1 MIHSTELHELVRAV
15 EQQAD
20 DVSVLDKLLVLC
32 LTVMQRTHNVVRNC
46 IDAGEIVNTPAT
58 PDTQITIRPGHFVSL
73 PSSRRRN
80 ELVLPYMYWC
90 AICNEIVLT
99 RKSEQELERCT
110 KCGSPRWR
118 GTHVR
123 DRRHADWS

>member
-1 MIHSTELHELVRAV
+1 MIDSNELRELAQAV
-15 EQQAD
+15 ERQD
-20 DVSVLDKLLVLC
+20 DDLSLLDRLLALC
-32 LTVMQRTHNVVRNC
+32 LTVMQRTHIVVRNR
-46 IDAGEIVNTPAT
+46 IESGDIVDTPAAV
-58 PDTQITIRPGHFVSL
+58 DTQITIRPGHFIAL
-73 PSSRRRN
+73 PESRRRH

-99 RKSEQELERCT
+99 RKTEQELERCT

-123 DRRHADWS
+123 DRRYAQWS

>member
-1 MIHSTELHELVRAV
+1 MIDFNELHELVQAV
-15 EQQAD
+15 ERQPD
-20 DVSVLDKLLVLC
+20 DLSLLDRLLALC
-32 LTVMQRTHNVVRNC
+32 LTVMQRTHIVVRKR
-46 IDAGEIVNTPAT
+46 IDAGEIVNTPAA
-58 PDTQITIRPGHFVSL
+58 PDTQITIRPGHFIAL
-73 PSSRRRN
+73 PSSRRRHQ
-80 ELVLPYMYWC
+80 LVLPYMYWC

-123 DRRHADWS
+123 DRRHAEWS

>member
-1 MIHSTELHELVRAV
+1 MIHPSELRELVQAV

-20 DVSVLDKLLVLC
+20 DLSVLDKVMALC
-32 LTVMQRTHNVVRNC
+32 LTVMQRTHNIVRNR
-46 IDAGEIVNTPAT
+46 IDNGETMNAPAT
-58 PDTQITIRPGHFVSL
+58 SDTQITIKPGHFVSL
-73 PSSRRRN
+73 PHSKRRHN
-80 ELVLPYMYWC
+80 LVLPYMYWC

-99 RKSEQELERCT
+99 RKSEQELDRCT

-123 DRRHADWS
+123 DRRRAGWS

>member
-1 MIHSTELHELVRAV
+1 MIDSTELHELVQAV
-15 EQQAD
+15 ERQAD
-20 DVSVLDKLLVLC
+20 DLSVLDKLLALC
-32 LTVMQRTHNVVRNC
+32 LTVMQRTHNIVRNR
-46 IDAGEIVNTPAT
+46 IDADDIVNAPAVSEA
-58 PDTQITIRPGHFVSL
+58 QITIRPGHFVSL
-73 PSSRRRN
+73 PTSRRRDN
-80 ELVLPYMYWC
+80 LVLPYMYWC

>member
-1 MIHSTELHELVRAV
+1 MIHSTELQELVQAV
-15 EQQAD
+15 EQRAD
-20 DVSVLDKLLVLC
+20 DLSVLDKLLALC
-32 LTVMQRTHNVVRNC
+32 LTVMQRTHNIVRNR
-46 IDAGEIVNTPAT
+46 IDNGEIVNTPASSNT
-58 PDTQITIRPGHFVSL
+58 EITIRPGHFIAL
-73 PSSRRRN
+73 PSSRRRHK
-80 ELVLPYMYWC
+80 LVLPYMYWC